1 MPDWYKSAL
10 FNETYFIS
18 DGGSIWLSMK
28 DVEDETITKTKS
40 DPRLF
45 SRKLTIQFFFNQN
58 FFSKKYGR
66 FAYVE
71 GHEYRMYNS
80 YDVHFYASHALTK
93 NWPMLQ
99 RSLQY
104 DLRDFV
110 YAEIPK
116 KVKMLFNGEIVER
129 KKPNTVPHDAG
140 DPAECPFD
148 LLNAYPIHDVS
159 TWKDLGP
166 KFVLQTFRDSWIAGN
181 LDVDFVRVSLSFN
194 SV

>member
-1 MPDWYKSAL
+1 
-10 FNETYFIS
+10 
-18 DGGSIWLSMK
+18 
-28 DVEDETITKTKS
+28 
-40 DPRLF
+40 
-45 SRKLTIQFFFNQN
+45 
-58 FFSKKYGR
+58 
-66 FAYVE
+66 
-71 GHEYRMYNS
+71 MYNS

-110 YAEIPK
+110 YAEITK
-116 KVKMLFNGEIVER
+116 KVKMLYNGEIVER

>member
-1 MPDWYKSAL
+1 
-10 FNETYFIS
+10 
-18 DGGSIWLSMK
+18 
-28 DVEDETITKTKS
+28 
-40 DPRLF
+40 
-45 SRKLTIQFFFNQN
+45 
-58 FFSKKYGR
+58 
-66 FAYVE
+66 
-71 GHEYRMYNS
+71 
-80 YDVHFYASHALTK
+80 
-93 NWPMLQ
+93 MLQ

-110 YAEIPK
+110 YVEITQQ
-116 KVKMLFNGEIVER
+116 VKMLFNGEIVER
-129 KKPNTVPHDAG
+129 KKSNTVPHDAG

-181 LDVDFVRVSLSFN
+181 LDVDFIRVSFLPSNIQIKGTSRQKRKTQKLIKLPFIILGYVQ